1 MPIGAPD
8 LTDARA
14 TQPGRPRIPLAVLAI
29 CAICILVEAVLQAA
43 DFGLI
48 GGSRLRQTAYEFGG
62 FWPGLLRDWKPNF
75 PAQPYV
81 MFITYA
87 FLHGGLVHLLVNMI
101 TLVSLGGAVVRRVGQ
116 KGFLMLY
123 IASMLG
129 GAAGFGLL
137 ADTLRPMVGASGAL
151 FGLAGGLVAWD
162 YVDRFTVQEALWP
175 VARAVLLLVGLNIVL
190 WWAMDGQL
198 AWETH
203 LGGFVMGWVAAMLI
217 DPRGRTGEG
226 EDRV

>member
-1 MPIGAPD
+1 MATSD
-8 LTDARA
+8 EHTTDGPYR
-14 TQPGRPRIPLAVLAI
+14 RFWRIPPAVLVIVFVCVAI
-29 CAICILVEAVLQAA
+29 EAVLQAA
-43 DFGLI
+43 DLGLI
-48 GGSRLRQTAYEFGG
+48 DVPRLRQTAYEFGG
-62 FWPGLLRDWKPNF
+62 FWPGLLRDWLPNF
-75 PAQPYV
+75 PAQPYL

-87 FLHGGLVHLLVNMI
+87 FLHGGAVHLVVNMI
-101 TLVSLGGAVVRRVGQ
+101 TLVSLGGAVVGRVGQ
-116 KGFLMLY
+116 KGFVLLY
-123 IASMLG
+123 VASMLG

-203 LGGFVMGWVAAMLI
+203 LGGFVVGWVAAMLI
-217 DPRGRTGEG
+217 DPRGRPGG
-226 EDRV
+226 PDDRP